1 LSEEYDKAVRMVC
14 NRLLMMLNDE
24 LNELERRHKTGSPY
38 WKRLRVRKR
47 VVQQILEIATLY
59 PDWKNIVSKLREE
72 FFKRKGESR

>member
-1 LSEEYDKAVRMVC
+1 MR
-14 NRLLMMLNDE
+14 RLRSWKRIYVNWLKFY
-24 LNELERRHKTGSPY
+24 ELERRHKTGSPY